1 MHKHARTQMQ
11 ELTRTVCV
19 CMCSM
24 ASQPEMRDR
33 ETRGQD
39 TSSQHF
45 IVAQEEIDK
54 LIARPPLEFAAGT
67 PDVIFSAI
75 DPSGGGSGSD
85 FVVVTIAI
93 LNGNQTSVSPCWRA
107 AAPRG
112 GRWRRGP
119 SAGA

>member
-1 MHKHARTQMQ
+1 
-11 ELTRTVCV
+11 
-19 CMCSM
+19 M

-45 IVAQEEIDK
+45 VVPEEEIAK
-54 LIARPPLEFAAGT
+54 LIERPPLEYPAGV

-85 FVVVTIAI
+85 FVVVSIAI
-93 LNGNQTSVSPCWRA
+93 INGNQTSVSFYSRA
-107 AAPRG
+107 AAPTG
-112 GRWRRGP
+112 DRWRTCP